1 MESEKDKN
9 VRDEIVL
16 SAQKLFQQFGLK
28 KTTMDEIA
36 ADCEKAKSTLYH
48 YFKSK
53 EEVYEAVVDVELV
66 NLRRHVKVLVDG
78 HKSLNDKI
86 ETYFN
91 EFHRELL
98 NKVNIYRIVKQELA
112 SNSMKDFYFEKIMK
126 YEISYVTRLLEDG
139 YDSDEFKSVSR
150 EDIPWFSE
158 TLLAAFL
165 GIVKYS
171 IARGSNFDFQKLEKV
186 THVLVPKVFS

>member
-28 KTTMDEIA
+28 KTTMDEIV

-78 HKSLNDKI
+78 HKSLNGRDQNATRVYHTHALTKCSNACQSNKI
-86 ETYFN
+86 SSKRGSLSQGQPT
-91 EFHRELL
+91 LCM
-98 NKVNIYRIVKQELA
+98 YRA
-112 SNSMKDFYFEKIMK
+112 
-126 YEISYVTRLLEDG
+126 RLLC
-139 YDSDEFKSVSR
+139 YM
-150 EDIPWFSE
+150 
-158 TLLAAFL
+158 
-165 GIVKYS
+165 
-171 IARGSNFDFQKLEKV
+171 
-186 THVLVPKVFS
+186 